1 MHVLATS
8 FQWVQQD
15 IHLKI
20 IWIWTNGK
28 VLKAETGNYKT
39 EVKIADFRSGPRGG
53 PIGFFS
59 DRTVRSGP
67 KKIRVRK
74 FLGKKIRTKSG
85 PIGPGKSLVL
95 LIPSPHTSFLL
106 IYQHQDA
113 YLLS

>member
-8 FQWVQQD
+8 LQWVQQD

-53 PIGFFS
+53 PIGFFREKNPHRIRS
-59 DRTVRSGP
+59 DRTGKIAGP
-67 KKIRVRK
+67 
-74 FLGKKIRTKSG
+74 SH
-85 PIGPGKSLVL
+85 P
-95 LIPSPHTSFLL
+95 
-106 IYQHQDA
+106 
-113 YLLS
+113 

>member
-1 MHVLATS
+1 MIRPLNHR
-8 FQWVQQD
+8 
-15 IHLKI
+15 
-20 IWIWTNGK
+20 K
-28 VLKAETGNYKT
+28 VLKAETDNYKT
-39 EVKIADFRSGPRGG
+39 EVKIADYRSGPRGG

-95 LIPSPHTSFLL
+95 LIPTYNSKIFK
-106 IYQHQDA
+106 DFV
-113 YLLS
+113 